1 MEEDVGEG
9 AGLRCVKESERHK
22 ESLAEKRIRKTRGK
36 RQMRGKNKK
45 EKGLAQ
51 KYGVVKD
58 ATRGCRTIKKKTSRE
73 KERSKGKFRKPNSKM
88 RERKNKK

>member
-58 ATRGCRTIKKKTSRE
+58 ATRGCRTIKKK
-73 KERSKGKFRKPNSKM
+73 KQV
-88 RERKNKK
+88 ERKNGAKENSENQTRKRAKEKIK